1 MSIFGIAKKGLG
13 LLGRKKNDEGA
24 KTYVEKGRLGL
35 SPAGLRY
42 YETSGLKNTYAKMD
56 KAIRKIEEKKNGG
69 LVGGQKKLDKN
80 KDGKITGA
88 DFKMMKKK
96 TTKRKKK

>member
-1 MSIFGIAKKGLG
+1 MSVFGITKKGLG

-24 KTYVEKGRLGL
+24 KTYVERGRLGL

-69 LVGGQKKLDKN
+69 LVS
-80 KDGKITGA
+80 
-88 DFKMMKKK
+88 KKK
-96 TTKRKKK
+96 KSKKKGKK

>member
-1 MSIFGIAKKGLG
+1 LCQGKKDRKNLALMLQIVMRNDFGICMK
-13 LLGRKKNDEGA
+13 
-24 KTYVEKGRLGL
+24 V
-35 SPAGLRY
+35 
-42 YETSGLKNTYAKMD
+42 
-56 KAIRKIEEKKNGG
+56 GG

-96 TTKRKKK
+96 SKKKKK

>member
-24 KTYVEKGRLGL
+24 KTYVEKGSLGL

-80 KDGKITGA
+80 KDGKITSV

>member
-13 LLGRKKNDEGA
+13 LLGRKGSSA
-24 KTYVEKGRLGL
+24 KTFVEKGRLGL
-35 SPAGLRY
+35 SPQGLKF
-42 YETSGLKNTYAKMD
+42 YEKSGLKNTYEKAD
-56 KAIRKIEEKKNGG
+56 KAIRDIEMKKNGG

-96 TTKRKKK
+96 KKKKGKK